1 MDEGSAWC
9 LVTLPPVSGLGP
21 ESSRILLNFLQVD
34 LWKVRA
40 ETRGFS
46 RNVLLSVLTGCA
58 LRTCGCRSHRRACEF
73 SAWAVPET
81 EEA

>member
-9 LVTLPPVSGLGP
+9 LVTLLPVSGLGP
-21 ESSRILLNFLQVD
+21 ESSRILLNFLQVG

-58 LRTCGCRSHRRACEF
+58 LRSCR
-73 SAWAVPET
+73 VPVT
-81 EEA
+81 PASL